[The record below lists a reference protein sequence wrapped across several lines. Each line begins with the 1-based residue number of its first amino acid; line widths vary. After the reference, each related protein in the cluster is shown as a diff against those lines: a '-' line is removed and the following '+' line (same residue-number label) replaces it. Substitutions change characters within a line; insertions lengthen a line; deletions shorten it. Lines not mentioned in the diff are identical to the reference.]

1 MTRIELLTATAIIG
15 LLSPHLAQAAEAPEA
30 QDKTVAEVVVTGAPY
45 VISLDSA
52 TTNVDV
58 VKREELDTAVP
69 AGIGDVLS
77 GLPGVRSS
85 SFGPGASRPVIRGL
99 SGPRVMVLTN
109 GVGMIDASALSPDH
123 AVASD
128 PQEAERIEVLR
139 GPSALAY
146 GGSAIGGV
154 VNISDNRISDVTVD
168 GLHGRVLASA
178 SSVDAGK
185 SGSAELH
192 YGVGNWVVT
201 VDGLKRKSGDY
212 LIPVEAISARLAAE
226 QGLPA
231 PRAVESKVENT
242 AVELTSYGTGIS
254 YVGSDGFVGVAI
266 KKLETQY
273 GVPSDEPQPIAI
285 DLSQTR
291 IDFRAGL
298 NGDFGPFDKIKL
310 TAGHAD
316 YQHVELEAGV
326 PGTKF
331 LSDGWEGRAEFV
343 QPNRDGWQGAVGVQA
358 LLRNFD
364 AIGSEVF
371 VPKTRITEQGVFALQ
386 RLDKESWGVEGG
398 LRFDRRQLDSVP
410 GQRDFTNVSA
420 SVAAFIRPA
429 DGWFLALSLARA
441 SRAPSEQELFA
452 NGAHPA
458 EGIFEIGDNGLKVEV
473 SKSLDATVHY
483 ATGPV
488 AIDLHAYAV
497 SYDGFIDLKGTGVED
512 PDSGF
517 PIYRFKQTKAD
528 FHGAELEASYS
539 LIDTG
544 DDRLELKLSGDIVR
558 GVTDSGPSP
567 RTPPWSLGLTVDGQ
581 HGPWSGNV
589 EVRNVAKQDRL
600 AAFERATDGY
610 TLVNA
615 QLVYRPADLSGVKV
629 FVDGH
634 NLTNQEVR
642 EHVSFLK
649 EIAPLPG
656 RSLRLGVGYSF

>member
-1 MTRIELLTATAIIG
+1 MMRRDLLSATAVVA
-15 LLSPHLAQAAEAPEA
+15 LLASGSAYAADAPPE
-30 QDKTVAEVVVTGAPY
+30 DGKVIAEVIVTGAPY

-58 VKREELDTAVP
+58 VKREDLDTAVP

-85 SFGPGASRPVIRGL
+85 AFGPGASRPVIRGL

-123 AVASD
+123 SVATD

-154 VNISDNRISDVTVD
+154 VNITDNRISNVTVD
-168 GLHGRVLASA
+168 GLHGRVLGSV
-178 SSVDAGK
+178 SSVDDGK
-185 SGSAELH
+185 SGSAELR
-192 YGVGNWVVT
+192 YGAGNWVVT
-201 VDGLKRKSGDY
+201 LDGLKRKSSDY
-212 LIPVEAISARLAAE
+212 TIPMEAISSRLAADE
-226 QGLPA
+226 GLPA
-231 PRAVESKVENT
+231 PQAVESKVVNT
-242 AVELTSYGTGIS
+242 AVELTSYGAGLS
-254 YVGSDGFVGVAI
+254 YVGANGFVGMSV
-266 KKLETQY
+266 KKLETLY
-273 GVPSDEPQPIAI
+273 GVPSDEPDPISI

-298 NGDFGPFDKIKL
+298 NGDFGPFDRIKL

-316 YQHVELEAGV
+316 YEHVELEAGT
-326 PGTKF
+326 PGTRF

-343 QPNRDGWQGAVGVQA
+343 QPDRDGWQGAVGVQA

-364 AIGSEVF
+364 AIGAEVF
-371 VPKTRITEQGVFALQ
+371 VPKTRITEQGIFALQ
-386 RLDKESWGVEGG
+386 RLDKEAWGVEGG
-398 LRFDRRQLDSVP
+398 LRLDRRELDSVP
-410 GQRDFTNVSA
+410 GKRDFTNVSA
-420 SVAAFIRPA
+420 SAAAFIRPA

-458 EGIFEIGDNGLKVEV
+458 EGVFEIGDGK
-473 SKSLDATVHY
+473 LDAEISNSVDATIHY
-483 ATGPV
+483 STGPV
-488 AIDLHAYAV
+488 AIDLHAFVV
-497 SYDGFIDLKGTGVED
+497 SYDGFIDLKGTGLDD

-517 PIYRFKQTKAD
+517 PIYRFTQSKAD
-528 FHGAELEASYS
+528 FHGAELEASYE
-539 LIDTG
+539 LLDTA
-544 DDRLELKLSGDIVR
+544 DTHAEVKLSGDTVR
-558 GVTDSGPSP
+558 GETGGGPAP
-567 RTPPWSLGLTVDGQ
+567 RTPPWSLALGLEGR

-589 EVRNVAKQDRL
+589 EVRQVAKQTRL

-615 QLVYRPADLSGVKV
+615 QMIYRPSELSGFKI

-649 EIAPLPG
+649 DIAPLPG
-656 RSLRLGVGYSF
+656 RSLRLGIGYSF